1 MKPQLFILLLFL
13 PLTSL
18 AQLSPGLYA
27 AQGSKLDN
35 GVVFLQNKIPDFPLL
50 TSSPNV
56 LSKKEERKMLMKWL
70 KGLDVT
76 DVRYNETQ
84 QRNLYHLATLFTR
97 FRLYPLAMKCFFK
110 TLRPDSLT
118 TDDLPVTEK
127 DEQLLETQVQEIGSE
142 ARKTKCNM
150 VHASDIVSV
159 FNDGKQAL
167 AYAMVFHVKQ
177 PVRGKKKV
185 FKLIYAGHTFIT
197 LVKYNTDSTYASIT
211 FGFGPR
217 KSNVLEA
224 TPIIPSAHSSF
235 FNDAGYPADEV
246 IGKFISRRKF
256 EKILRLTEQYEGVT
270 YHLSTNNCTDFG
282 LKVANIAG
290 LEVSETYGKWPLGK
304 GNSPGITGESIL
316 LGKFTDK
323 DTNNQS
329 RLFIDTLKF

>member
-1 MKPQLFILLLFL
+1 MKPYLFILLLSL
-13 PLTSL
+13 PLFSL
-18 AQLSPGLYA
+18 AQVPATIYA
-27 AQGSKLDN
+27 AQGAHVDN
-35 GVVFLQNKIPDFPLL
+35 GVLSPQTEIPNFPLL
-50 TSSPNV
+50 TGNV
-56 LSKKEERKMLMKWL
+56 VTLSKKENRKNLMKWL
-70 KGLDVT
+70 KDLDVA

-84 QRNLYHLATLFTR
+84 QRNLYHLATLFTH

-110 TLRPDSLT
+110 TLKPDSLT

-127 DEQLLETQVQEIGSE
+127 DEQLLESQIQEIGLD
-142 ARKTKCNM
+142 ARKTKCKL
-150 VHASDIVSV
+150 VHAGDIVSV

-197 LVKYNTDSTYASIT
+197 LVKYNTDSTYASIS

-235 FNDAGYPADEV
+235 FNDAGYIADEV
-246 IGKFISRRKF
+246 IGKFISRRRF

-282 LKVANIAG
+282 LKAANIAG
-290 LEVSETYGKWPLGK
+290 LEVSETNGKWPLGK
-304 GNSPGITGESIL
+304 GNNPGITGESIL

-323 DTNNQS
+323 DTNNQNH
-329 RLFIDTLKF
+329 LFIDTLKF